1 MGRWV
6 PFVKTPEGAD
16 GSLGLEVKRHMIF
29 SYIYKFNRRVE
40 VGTERVFGV
49 LEKYYNKW
57 NLQTKEEINKFNSNF
72 WKQGGIK
79 KGKV

>member
-57 NLQTKEEINKFNSNF
+57 NLQTKEERNKVQFSLLEAG
-72 WKQGGIK
+72 WY
-79 KGKV
+79 